1 MHNEFGNII
10 EQLTEKEKSN
20 LSDDSINSN
29 EGLISLLLKR
39 VAPENVEELA
49 SLLEQS
55 IIPSICS
62 ETDDEIS
69 RLFLKI
75 NADVNLLFDKQ
86 IQAKIEDFI
95 FKRVQRDK
103 KVVIQKTSDIS
114 KFVTLMSQYL
124 NDAISSNGSGSKNV
138 LNIKEKI
145 QSINLTKDGL
155 DELADLQNELIGA
168 ASLIEEEMSTVSSKL
183 KSGKSKVEELEEK
196 VKNLEEELNRT
207 KNESMTDHLTGLL
220 TRRAYSNEIRKIEN
234 SYQRNNTQY
243 AVVFFDLD
251 HFKKINDTY
260 GHDGGDVVL
269 KTFAKVLEKCT
280 RENDI
285 VGRYGGEEF
294 VAIVHFNLNRELLQY
309 LKRVKTIVTANDF
322 KYKDKKV
329 KVTFS
334 AGVAVR
340 SNHISYA
347 SAIQKADMLLYESKK
362 NGRNQIRIEDG
373 QTIS

>member
-20 LSDDSINSN
+20 LSDNNISSN

-75 NADVNLLFDKQ
+75 NADVNLLFDKE

-124 NDAISSNGSGSKNV
+124 NDAITSNGSGSQNV

-168 ASLIEEEMSTVSSKL
+168 ASLIEEEMSAVSSKL
-183 KSGKSKVEELEEK
+183 KSGKTKVEELEEK
-196 VKNLEEELNRT
+196 VKSLEEELNRT

-234 SYQRNNTQY
+234 SYQRNHSQY

-251 HFKKINDTY
+251 HFKNINDTY
-260 GHDGGDVVL
+260 GHDGGDVIL

-334 AGVAVR
+334 AGVAIR

-347 SAIQKADMLLYESKK
+347 STIQKADILLYESKK

>member
-196 VKNLEEELNRT
+196 IKNLEEELNRT

>member
-20 LSDDSINSN
+20 LSDNNISSN

-75 NADVNLLFDKQ
+75 NADVNLLFDKE

-155 DELADLQNELIGA
+155 IELADLQNELIGA
-168 ASLIEEEMSTVSSKL
+168 ASLIEEEMSAVSSKL

-196 VKNLEEELNRT
+196 VKSLEEELNRT

-251 HFKKINDTY
+251 HFKNINDTY
-260 GHDGGDVVL
+260 GHDGGDVIL

-334 AGVAVR
+334 AGVAIR
-340 SNHISYA
+340 SNHVSYA